1 MATSSA
7 RDPVGRALD
16 LLTWLAEHGTDGPL
30 GVREIARAMGS
41 SPTTVHRLLQA
52 FEERSLVRR
61 DSAGGYYGGLELVRL
76 GRLAA
81 RFSVQTAVRPIL
93 EKLAAELDE
102 TSMLGLL
109 DPQRGELM
117 VVDSVQ
123 TSQPLRYVVEV
134 DTWRPLWAGAAGLG
148 VLAFLD
154 PQERAEVL
162 REHPPYAI
170 TASTP
175 ATPEAVEEFCAGVRA
190 KGYAVSRGQRTDGAV
205 ALAAPV
211 RDADERVV
219 ATMCLTVPDNRFQV
233 ADEGRL
239 ASVLTTAAA
248 DASGL
253 LRAAGY
259 RLATSALDLA
269 SRSRR

>member
-1 MATSSA
+1 
-7 RDPVGRALD
+7 
-16 LLTWLAEHGTDGPL
+16 
-30 GVREIARAMGS
+30 
-41 SPTTVHRLLQA
+41 
-52 FEERSLVRR
+52 
-61 DSAGGYYGGLELVRL
+61 
-76 GRLAA
+76 
-81 RFSVQTAVRPIL
+81 
-93 EKLAAELDE
+93 
-102 TSMLGLL
+102 
-109 DPQRGELM
+109 
-117 VVDSVQ
+117 VQ